1 MHFSTN
7 FSIFVCKQL
16 LTLMRENTD
25 IRQEQIKQAV
35 LGIIVN
41 KNMEDL
47 TIRNI
52 ARHVGFS
59 ETAIFRH
66 FKDKQDMY
74 ISLLRDMQIEF
85 IGPLNRIAKYATSL
99 EEGVELFICSTIKNL
114 SRNEG
119 LPLVLLAISIL
130 GSYDQLKTGLWE
142 LFNMHRE
149 LIGDLL
155 KRGID
160 MGEWDERTTVE
171 DMTLF
176 YMIIPVFVN
185 IQILLADQHVP
196 ENELCKKYTALF
208 LRFLNPNFFN

>member
-1 MHFSTN
+1 
-7 FSIFVCKQL
+7 
-16 LTLMRENTD
+16 MRENTE

-35 LGIIVN
+35 LGIIVD

-99 EEGVELFICSTIKNL
+99 EEGVELFICSTVKNL
-114 SRNEG
+114 SKNQG
-119 LPLVLLAISIL
+119 IPLVLLEISIL
-130 GSYDQLKTGLWE
+130 YSYDQLKAGLWE
-142 LFNMHRE
+142 LFSVHRK
-149 LIGDLL
+149 LIGDIL
-155 KRGID
+155 KREID
-160 MGEWDERTTVE
+160 MGEWDERITIE

-176 YMIIPVFVN
+176 YMIIPIFVN
-185 IQILLADQHVP
+185 IQILLTGQYVT
-196 ENELCKKYTALF
+196 ENELCKKYTILF
-208 LRFLNPNFFN
+208 

>member
-1 MHFSTN
+1 MYVNIYLHH
-7 FSIFVCKQL
+7 
-16 LTLMRENTD
+16 MRETTE

-35 LGIIVN
+35 LGIIVD
-41 KNMEDL
+41 KNMEEL

-52 ARHVGFS
+52 ARRVGFS

-74 ISLLRDMQIEF
+74 VALLRDMQIEF

-114 SRNEG
+114 SKNEG
-119 LPLVLLAISIL
+119 LPLVLLAIGVL

-142 LFNMHRE
+142 LFNMHRK
-149 LIGDLL
+149 LIGDIL
-155 KRGID
+155 KRSIK
-160 MGEWDERTTVE
+160 MEEWDEGITVE

-176 YMIIPVFVN
+176 YMIIPVIVN
-185 IQILLADQHVP
+185 IQIRLTDHQIP
-196 ENELCKKYTALF
+196 EDELCKKYTALF
-208 LRFLNPNFFN
+208 LRILNSNFSTSK